1 MLKLCKSLV
10 KGLSLWIEMGMNR
23 GEVLTLRY
31 VLLFSIFM
39 LHKVF
44 HLKCTTFED
53 CTVIKLWLN
62 TQLTL
67 FGNESTASD
76 FVMTSILYLNA
87 KKKS

>member
-1 MLKLCKSLV
+1 MLKLFKSLV
-10 KGLSLWIEMGMNR
+10 KALLLWIEMGIGR
-23 GEVLTLRY
+23 GEVLALSY

-44 HLKCTTFED
+44 HLKCTTLED
-53 CTVIKLWLN
+53 CTAIKLWLN

-67 FGNESTASD
+67 FANESTASD
-76 FVMTSILYLNA
+76 FVMTSVLYLNA

>member
-1 MLKLCKSLV
+1 M
-10 KGLSLWIEMGMNR
+10 GIER
-23 GEVLTLRY
+23 GEVLTLSY

-44 HLKCTTFED
+44 HLKSTIFED
-53 CTVIKLWLN
+53 CTLTKLWLN

-67 FGNESTASD
+67 FANESTASD

>member
-1 MLKLCKSLV
+1 M
-10 KGLSLWIEMGMNR
+10 GIER
-23 GEVLTLRY
+23 GEVLTLSY

-44 HLKCTTFED
+44 HLKSTIFED
-53 CTVIKLWLN
+53 CKLTKLWLN

-67 FGNESTASD
+67 FANESTASD